1 MSSSSNAAS
10 KTAWASPSADAE
22 RRVSETNDTSL
33 ATDVTDLN
41 LMVRGTGTGGQVS
54 SVCSQVEAPRT
65 VDQLNL
71 KLGGGVQANSAI
83 SPASIKQ
90 RLGSYREYLWK
101 QCLNCANRIGQWR
114 PGGQKKGR
122 RKSQCST
129 GEIGDEPAQ
138 QYWGPLI
145 GTVFQRMIIPFGNST
160 LFLGDNNK
168 KNVSYDKK
176 AQSKSHA

>member
-1 MSSSSNAAS
+1 MVAKLYFTKLPGSHESVLNNCQLLRSLR
-10 KTAWASPSADAE
+10 E
-22 RRVSETNDTSL
+22 RKPFQSCFL
-33 ATDVTDLN
+33 LF
-41 LMVRGTGTGGQVS
+41 L
-54 SVCSQVEAPRT
+54 
-65 VDQLNL
+65 QLNL

-101 QCLNCANRIGQWR
+101 QCLNCATRIGQWR

-129 GEIGDEPAQ
+129 GEIGDEPVQ

-145 GTVFQRMIIPFGNST
+145 GTVIQKLTIPFGNST
-160 LFLGDNNK
+160 LFLGANIKKMPVSITKPNQKVMHNNLMIFF
-168 KNVSYDKK
+168 SIFQLYG
-176 AQSKSHA
+176 H

>member
-1 MSSSSNAAS
+1 M
-10 KTAWASPSADAE
+10 
-22 RRVSETNDTSL
+22 RSL
-33 ATDVTDLN
+33 RKRKPFQSCFL
-41 LMVRGTGTGGQVS
+41 LFL
-54 SVCSQVEAPRT
+54 
-65 VDQLNL
+65 QLNL

-101 QCLNCANRIGQWR
+101 QCLNCATRIGQWR

-129 GEIGDEPAQ
+129 GEIGDEPVQ

-145 GTVFQRMIIPFGNST
+145 GTMIQKLTIPFGNST
-160 LFLGDNNK
+160 LFLGANIKKMPVSITKPNQKVTHNN
-168 KNVSYDKK
+168 VMIFFSIFQLYG
-176 AQSKSHA
+176 H

>member
-1 MSSSSNAAS
+1 MQPAWKKAFSVLFSS
-10 KTAWASPSADAE
+10 
-22 RRVSETNDTSL
+22 L
-33 ATDVTDLN
+33 FL
-41 LMVRGTGTGGQVS
+41 
-54 SVCSQVEAPRT
+54 
-65 VDQLNL
+65 QLNL

-145 GTVFQRMIIPFGNST
+145 GTVIQKLKIPFGNST
-160 LFLGDNNK
+160 LLLGAD
-168 KNVSYDKK
+168 DKK
-176 AQSKSHA
+176 MSVLITKPNQKVMHNNLMIFFQRFSIVWTLNFHFVILMSIGNFKIWYLHMIFKQEKNFHR

>member
-1 MSSSSNAAS
+1 MSLR
-10 KTAWASPSADAE
+10 E
-22 RRVSETNDTSL
+22 RKPFQSCFL
-33 ATDVTDLN
+33 LF
-41 LMVRGTGTGGQVS
+41 L
-54 SVCSQVEAPRT
+54 
-65 VDQLNL
+65 QLNL

-101 QCLNCANRIGQWR
+101 QCLNCATRIGQWR

-129 GEIGDEPAQ
+129 GEIGDEPVQ

-145 GTVFQRMIIPFGNST
+145 GTVIQKLTIPFGNST
-160 LFLGDNNK
+160 LFLGADIKKMPVSITKPNQKVMHNNLMIFFSIFQFVWK
-168 KNVSYDKK
+168 LYFLL
-176 AQSKSHA
+176 